1 MFFVILLYGRI
12 FNNLFIRSSLGSIPF
27 ENNLLTF
34 TNDISKY
41 ATLGNS
47 IIFPAIQIILYMGIN
62 KIYIVGCDGGF
73 TNSSNSG
80 DLHLLFWWK
89 KCKEFINKYYSH
101 VKIISVNPVS
111 LKGWFDD
118 IYT

>member
-1 MFFVILLYGRI
+1 
-12 FNNLFIRSSLGSIPF
+12 
-27 ENNLLTF
+27 
-34 TNDISKY
+34 
-41 ATLGNS
+41 
-47 IIFPAIQIILYMGIN
+47 
-62 KIYIVGCDGGF
+62 VGCDGGF